1 MKLKEILLL
10 ILIIVVLTSC
20 SEKMKKA
27 DLIIYN
33 AKVYTVD
40 NDFSIKESFAVK
52 NGLLIGVGSD
62 DEILNK
68 FKSDKKIDAKGKAI
82 YPGFIDAHCHFYSYG
97 LGLISR
103 ADLVGTK
110 SFEEVLKVIIDFH
123 NEHPYEWIEGRGWD
137 QNDWEIKKFP
147 DKKALDSLF
156 PNNPVVLIRIGGHAV
171 LSNSEA
177 MKRAGITKSTKIEGG
192 VIELENGELTGIL
205 LNNASDF
212 MREIVPK
219 PDKSKKAHALLK
231 AQNNC
236 FAVGLSTIVDACL
249 NKDIIEL
256 IDSLQKIDTFK
267 MRIYAMLNSSE
278 ENFEKYLYNGI
289 YKTQG
294 LNVRSIK
301 LFSDGAL
308 GSRSACLLQPYSDD
322 PDNYGFLA
330 YKPEFLRKMCKKAFE
345 NGYQVNTHAIGDSA
359 VRMMLNIYGE
369 FLNGKNDLRWRI
381 EHSQVVHPD
390 DFDLFGKYSIIPSV
404 QTTHATSDMY
414 WAVDRL
420 GKERIKGA
428 YAYKELL
435 RQNGWIP
442 NGTDFPIENINPL
455 YSFYSAV
462 FRKDLQAYPENGF
475 QKENALTREEALK
488 SITIWA
494 AKSCFEE
501 NEKGSIE
508 QGKFADFVMLNNDI
522 MKINEI
528 EIPATKVLKTFIE
541 GEEVFSMEK

>member
-1 MKLKEILLL
+1 
-10 ILIIVVLTSC
+10 
-20 SEKMKKA
+20 
-27 DLIIYN
+27 
-33 AKVYTVD
+33 
-40 NDFSIKESFAVK
+40 
-52 NGLLIGVGSD
+52 
-62 DEILNK
+62 
-68 FKSDKKIDAKGKAI
+68 
-82 YPGFIDAHCHFYSYG
+82 
-97 LGLISR
+97 
-103 ADLVGTK
+103 
-110 SFEEVLKVIIDFH
+110 
-123 NEHPYEWIEGRGWD
+123 
-137 QNDWEIKKFP
+137 
-147 DKKALDSLF
+147 
-156 PNNPVVLIRIGGHAV
+156 
-171 LSNSEA
+171 
-177 MKRAGITKSTKIEGG
+177 
-192 VIELENGELTGIL
+192 
-205 LNNASDF
+205 
-212 MREIVPK
+212 
-219 PDKSKKAHALLK
+219 
-231 AQNNC
+231 
-236 FAVGLSTIVDACL
+236 
-249 NKDIIEL
+249 
-256 IDSLQKIDTFK
+256 
-267 MRIYAMLNSSE
+267 
-278 ENFEKYLYNGI
+278 LYNGI

-528 EIPATKVLKTFIE
+528 EIPATKVLKTFID